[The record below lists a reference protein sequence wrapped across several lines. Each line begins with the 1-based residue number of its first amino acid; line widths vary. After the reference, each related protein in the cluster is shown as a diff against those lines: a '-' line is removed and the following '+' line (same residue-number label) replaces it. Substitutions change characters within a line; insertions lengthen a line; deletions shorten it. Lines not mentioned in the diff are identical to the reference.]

1 MKKRTKWIL
10 ITIGAAMVISIL
22 AVIVFLLSACRKPTI
37 EPIPEAYLHAR
48 QIWSR
53 ESGNAEINLQLESI
67 VAKIDVSNAPICGT
81 TIKYPD
87 EKAAR
92 DIYPL
97 KLYFGASDIKFDER
111 YCIIYIKVVGVD
123 PVCDRTGERIF
134 EYDARRRA
142 PVRDYWV
149 KVSN

>member
-1 MKKRTKWIL
+1 M
-10 ITIGAAMVISIL
+10 
-22 AVIVFLLSACRKPTI
+22 PTI

-53 ESGNAEINLQLESI
+53 GSGDAVIDLQVEMSA
-67 VAKIDVSNAPICGT
+67 AKIDVSNAPISGR

-87 EKAAR
+87 EKANR
-92 DIYPL
+92 YIYPL
-97 KLYFGASDIKFDER
+97 KLYFGASEIKFDEEN
-111 YCIIYIKVVGVD
+111 CMIYIKVSGVD

-149 KVSN
+149 NVSK